1 MSFEY
6 NGKYYHSPQEAMQ
19 DDPYAITDPVIFT
32 EAFLTVSDGDDGIV
46 PFRFDKPEKG
56 EYRNYLFDMYR
67 DKDPR
72 IVVVTGRQVEKSTMC
87 RNKILADMC
96 TNEGLTALYS
106 AP

>member
-1 MSFEY
+1 MAFEY
-6 NGKYYHSPQEAMQ
+6 KGKYYNNPQEAIEDNPDVM
-19 DDPYAITDPVIFT
+19 TDSVFFC
-32 EAFLTVSDGDDGIV
+32 EAFLTVPDGDAGIV

-56 EYRNYLFDMYR
+56 EYRNYLFPMYR
-67 DKDPR
+67 DESPR